1 MVLINGVTFLIYLDS
16 QQRKSCFQELLEA
29 TLLREE
35 TTLSFGYVFV
45 NFEQNSDFKVLQ
57 LISWNMYVNVSV
69 VVTCFIVYWFT
80 LIN

>member
-16 QQRKSCFQELLEA
+16 QQKKSCFQELLEA

>member
-16 QQRKSCFQELLEA
+16 QQKKSCFQELLEA

-57 LISWNMYVNVSV
+57 LMSWNMYVNVSV

>member
-69 VVTCFIVYWFT
+69 VVTCFIV
-80 LIN
+80 